1 MNKRN
6 LILTSIS
13 IILLSA
19 CGSMPPLDMTL
30 TTIPNVDQKNVEL
43 KSITVGY
50 VGSVDVW
57 YLFEEALDYYKLI
70 KKAIPDAR
78 LHILNRDQHDYIKK
92 CLNKAKINQ
101 SSVII
106 ENSDHSGV
114 VRAMQSMD
122 IGLFMIKPLYSKI
135 ASMPTKLGEFLGC
148 GVPCVCNDGIGDMT
162 DIINSGKVGI
172 VLNSFDKVEKEESIA
187 RLLKLI
193 KNPKTKQRCRE
204 TALKNFSLEDGV
216 DSYNKIYHSLDA
228 GQK

>member
-1 MNKRN
+1 
-6 LILTSIS
+6 
-13 IILLSA
+13 
-19 CGSMPPLDMTL
+19 
-30 TTIPNVDQKNVEL
+30 
-43 KSITVGY
+43 
-50 VGSVDVW
+50 
-57 YLFEEALDYYKLI
+57 
-70 KKAIPDAR
+70 
-78 LHILNRDQHDYIKK
+78 
-92 CLNKAKINQ
+92 
-101 SSVII
+101 
-106 ENSDHSGV
+106 
-114 VRAMQSMD
+114 
-122 IGLFMIKPLYSKI
+122 
-135 ASMPTKLGEFLGC
+135 MPTKLGEFLGC